1 MKTDIDRHLRDAFA
15 RAANWLAV
23 ALAASL
29 PWSTSLTGIFAAL
42 WLIASVP
49 TCDLAA
55 LRRLVRAPA
64 AFLPLLFLA
73 LGAIGML
80 WADVTWDQ
88 RFGGLSSF
96 YKFLYI
102 PLLLHFFSRLG
113 DARAVLIGFLTS
125 CAALLVVSW
134 TLLAFPD
141 LLKPDALISAGVPVK
156 DYISQ
161 GAMFTFCMA
170 IVLYFAAQTW
180 RDGRRG
186 LAFILAAVAVLFVAN
201 VFYVATSRTSLVL
214 IPILLVL
221 FGYRQFGW
229 KGTIASGAVFLVLLA
244 AAWPSAGFLR
254 TRVTTFVHEI
264 QSFNPDGKATP
275 AGERL
280 VFWTKSVGFIAAAPI
295 IGHGTGSIRDQ
306 FEKSTIGRTGMAASV
321 AANPHN
327 QIFAVGIQ
335 LGFAG
340 IVLLLAM
347 WLSHLTLFRI
357 GGAAGWTGLVVAV
370 QNIIGSQF
378 NSHLFD
384 FTHGWA
390 YVIGIGIA
398 GGVALRQSARSAVE
412 AR

>member
-1 MKTDIDRHLRDAFA
+1 MWRPNVMILDRDGFA
-15 RAANWLAV
+15 RLANWLAV

-42 WLIASVP
+42 WLIAFAP

-55 LRRLVRAPA
+55 LRRLVRTPA
-64 AFLPLLFLA
+64 AFLPLMFLA
-73 LGAIGML
+73 LGAFGML

-113 DARAVLIGFLTS
+113 DARAVLIGFLAS
-125 CAALLVVSW
+125 CTVLLAVSW
-134 TLLAFPD
+134 TLLAWPG
-141 LLKPDALISAGVPVK
+141 LLKSGAMISAGVPVK
-156 DYISQ
+156 DYIAQ

-170 IVLYFAAQTW
+170 IVLYFAVQAW
-180 RDGRRG
+180 RDKQRG
-186 LAFILAAVAVLFVAN
+186 WALILAAVATLFVAN
-201 VFYVATSRTSLVL
+201 IFYVATSRTSLVL

-229 KGTIASGAVFLVLLA
+229 KGIIASLAIFLLLLT
-244 AAWPSAGFLR
+244 AAWPSAGYLR
-254 TRVTTFVHEI
+254 TRVTTLVHEI
-264 QSFNPDGKATP
+264 QSYNPDGRATP

-280 VFWTKSVGFIAAAPI
+280 VFWTKSVGFIADAPV

-306 FEKSTIGRTGMAASV
+306 FERSTAGRTGMAAEAS
-321 AANPHN
+321 ANPHN
-327 QIFAVGIQ
+327 QILAVGIQ

-340 IVLLLAM
+340 IALLLAM
-347 WLSHLTLFRI
+347 WLSHLMLFRV
-357 GGAAGWTGLVVAV
+357 GGLAGWVGLVVAT
-370 QNIIGSQF
+370 QNVIGSQF

-398 GGVALRQSARSAVE
+398 GGVALRQSARA
-412 AR
+412 A

>member
-1 MKTDIDRHLRDAFA
+1 MKIDIDRHVRDAFA

-23 ALAASL
+23 ALAVSL

-55 LRRLVRAPA
+55 LRRLVRTPA
-64 AFLPLLFLA
+64 AFLPLLFVA
-73 LGAIGML
+73 LGALGML
-80 WADVTWDQ
+80 WAHVTWGQ

-113 DARAVLIGFLTS
+113 DARAVLIGFLAS
-125 CAALLVVSW
+125 CAVLLVVSW
-134 TLLAFPD
+134 ILLAWPD
-141 LLKPDALISAGVPVK
+141 LLKPGTMKTPGVPVK

-170 IVLYFAAQTW
+170 VVLYFAAQAW

-186 LAFILAAVAVLFVAN
+186 FALILAAAAVLFVAN

-214 IPILLVL
+214 IPVLLVL

-229 KGTIASGAVFLVLLA
+229 KGTIASGAVFLLLLA

-254 TRVTTFVHEI
+254 TRVTTFIHEI
-264 QSFNPDGKATP
+264 QTFDPDGQPTP

-280 VFWTKSVGFIAAAPI
+280 VFWTKSIGFIAAAPV

-306 FEKSTIGRTGMAASV
+306 FERSTAGRTGMAAKA

-327 QIFAVGIQ
+327 QMLAVGIQ
-335 LGFAG
+335 LGFVG
-340 IVLLLAM
+340 IAVLLAM
-347 WLSHLTLFRI
+347 WLSHLMLFRI
-357 GGAAGWTGLVVAV
+357 GGPAGWIGLVVAV
-370 QNIIGSQF
+370 QNIVGSQF

-390 YVIGIGIA
+390 YVVGIGIA
-398 GGVALRQSARSAVE
+398 GGVALKQSARAAVE